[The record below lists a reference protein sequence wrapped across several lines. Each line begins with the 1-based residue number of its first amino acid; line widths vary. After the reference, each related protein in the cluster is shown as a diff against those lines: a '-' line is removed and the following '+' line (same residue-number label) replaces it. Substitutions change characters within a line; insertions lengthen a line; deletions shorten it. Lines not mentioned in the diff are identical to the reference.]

1 MASVRFYTFRWF
13 PEWGQLYFLFIEG
26 VIEGEDVILNIFG
39 NSVYFVFWF
48 VDFDLGIGAGDGVY
62 FSTLFL
68 FFEDGSLAYA
78 DS

>member
-1 MASVRFYTFRWF
+1 MRFCTFRWF
-13 PEWGQLYFLFIEG
+13 PECGQLYFLLIEC
-26 VIEGEDVILNIFG
+26 VIESEDMILNIFG

-48 VDFDLGIGAGDGVY
+48 VDLDLRIGAGDGVY